1 MRLARSWTRGAAAG
15 RHRIFPDLAG
25 VNLARRLAQPLPQRG
40 LTPARLLA
48 ELKRD
53 LLPFLRDSGH
63 PAFFGYVMSPPSG
76 AGVAADLLASAF
88 DQNLTAWRS
97 APGPTEMERLVVD
110 WLRQITG
117 LPEGSGGLL
126 TSGGSMATLAA
137 LSVARAVKAP
147 AGTVRGGLGLL
158 GDRLMTLYSSDE
170 VHMSVPRA
178 AQILGLGTA
187 AVRIVPSDARF
198 RLDPAGLEDAVLADR
213 RAGHLPFCVVASAG
227 TVNTGAVD
235 PLEAIARLAR
245 KHRLWLHV
253 DAAYGGP
260 LGLSALHRP
269 LLRGLEEADSVA
281 LDPHKWLYAPLDAGC
296 VLYRDPATARAAFS
310 ARGEYAQIFETGE
323 RESFAFFEHG
333 PELSRRFRA
342 LKVWMILKYHGAER
356 LGQRLAEEMALATH
370 LARLVQNH
378 AELELLAPVE
388 TGIVCF
394 RYMPPASRPA
404 AAPRAAVPDERRR
417 GGRGGDDRGRRAA
430 DAMID
435 RLNQDLLVALQRG
448 GRVYLSNAL
457 LRGRFALRACLV
469 NFRTRRTD
477 LERLVQ
483 EVVREGRR
491 LTTARRGR

>member
-1 MRLARSWTRGAAAG
+1 MARSWTRAAADG
-15 RHRIFPDLAG
+15 RHRIFPDLEG
-25 VNLARRLAQPLPQRG
+25 VDLARRFSQPLPRRG
-40 LTPARLLA
+40 LTPELLLARLQ
-48 ELKRD
+48 RD

-76 AGVAADLLASAF
+76 AGVAADLLASAL

-97 APGPTEMERLVVD
+97 APGPTELERQVVD
-110 WLRQITG
+110 WLREICG
-117 LPEGSGGLL
+117 LPEGAGGLL
-126 TSGGSMATLAA
+126 TSGGSLATLSA
-137 LSVARAVKAP
+137 LGVARAVKAP

-158 GDRLMTLYSSDE
+158 GDRLMTIYASDE

-198 RLDPAGLEDAVLADR
+198 RLDPAALEDAVLADR

-245 KHRLWLHV
+245 KHGLWLHV

-260 LGLSALHRP
+260 LGLSASHRP

-296 VLYRDPATARAAFS
+296 VLYRDPAAARAAYA

-342 LKVWMILKYHGAER
+342 LKVWMILMYHGAER
-356 LGQRLAEEMALATH
+356 LGRRLAEEMALAAH
-370 LARLVQNH
+370 LGARIRGH

-394 RYMPPASRPA
+394 RYAPRALRSGASRPA
-404 AAPRAAVPDERRR
+404 LPQERRS

-430 DAMID
+430 DAVID
-435 RLNQDLLVALQRG
+435 RLNQEILLALQRG

-457 LRGRFALRACLV
+457 LRGRFALRACLA
-469 NFRTRRTD
+469 NFRTRAAD
-477 LERLVQ
+477 VERLVQ

-491 LTTARRGR
+491 RTAAGA